1 MKNFDIKLIGYNGV
15 AHALIDGFHVYMKQ
29 NDIFEEIPLTLRHM
43 IYSHSSSELWD
54 GMARYLNRAC
64 LRERDG
70 LWTYRADL
78 SVPEHGIVVLDN
90 QQDHYFLSV
99 TWEW

>member
-1 MKNFDIKLIGYNGV
+1 
-15 AHALIDGFHVYMKQ
+15 
-29 NDIFEEIPLTLRHM
+29 
-43 IYSHSSSELWD
+43 
-54 GMARYLNRAC
+54 MARYLDRAC
-64 LRERDG
+64 LREKDG

-90 QQDHYFLSV
+90 QQDQWFLSV